1 MATTIT
7 QGRKRDAQSYLYS
20 WVGQDKTGKAVRGEM
35 RANGQNVV
43 VAQLRRQGLSYIKVK
58 KQRIGT
64 GRKITEKD
72 IAIFTRQ
79 LAVMM
84 RAGVPLLQ
92 AFDIVGKGH
101 SNASVQKML
110 LAIKTDVAT
119 GSSLNQAFRKFP
131 DQFDDLF
138 CNLVRAGEVVGEI
151 ALLDGHPRTADAV
164 ADTDGEVMLLER
176 RDLLPLLAENGAF
189 ALALMDVL
197 CERLRQTSAQ
207 VEALMFQEMGP
218 RIARALLQLSQ
229 VQRLASV
236 AVTQKQLG
244 EMAGTSRESAN
255 RTLKAWEAKG
265 LVSLVPGRVT
275 LRDERAIRA
284 IAEGAR

>member
-1 MATTIT
+1 MASSKHAETDPHSAETIADRAALL
-7 QGRKRDAQSYLYS
+7 GRTPLLRRLPPEALTRLA
-20 WVGQDKTGKAVRGEM
+20 GFAHLRPMARGETLF
-35 RANGQNVV
+35 RRGDPGTGLLVV
-43 VAQLRRQGLSYIKVK
+43 VKG
-58 KQRIGT
+58 RIRIAVPSAE
-64 GRKITEKD
+64 GRD
-72 IAIFTRQ
+72 
-79 LAVMM
+79 
-84 RAGVPLLQ
+84 GVL
-92 AFDIVGKGH
+92 
-101 SNASVQKML
+101 
-110 LAIKTDVAT
+110 
-119 GSSLNQAFRKFP
+119 
-131 DQFDDLF
+131 
-138 CNLVRAGEVVGEI
+138 NLVRAGEVVGEI

>member
-1 MATTIT
+1 M
-7 QGRKRDAQSYLYS
+7 RKGETLFR
-20 WVGQDKTGKAVRGEM
+20 RGDP
-35 RANGQNVV
+35 
-43 VAQLRRQGLSYIKVK
+43 
-58 KQRIGT
+58 GT
-64 GRKITEKD
+64 GLLIVVKGRIR
-72 IAIFTRQ
+72 IAVPSSEGRD
-79 LAVMM
+79 
-84 RAGVPLLQ
+84 GV
-92 AFDIVGKGH
+92 
-101 SNASVQKML
+101 
-110 LAIKTDVAT
+110 
-119 GSSLNQAFRKFP
+119 LN
-131 DQFDDLF
+131 LM
-138 CNLVRAGEVVGEI
+138 RAGEVVGEI

-176 RDLLPLLAENGAF
+176 RDLLPLLAENGAL
-189 ALALMDVL
+189 ALALMEVL

-275 LRDERAIRA
+275 LRDEEAIRA